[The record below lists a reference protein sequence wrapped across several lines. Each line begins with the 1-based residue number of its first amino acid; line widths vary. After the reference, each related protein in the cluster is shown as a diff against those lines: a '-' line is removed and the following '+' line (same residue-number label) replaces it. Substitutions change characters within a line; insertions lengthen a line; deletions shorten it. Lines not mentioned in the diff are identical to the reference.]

1 MKELNGI
8 ECIFDGNLYDDHGLN
23 CFYEPKYNAM
33 QHFSKL
39 GPHLYYLYFYFYGHY
54 NFLSAGPFEGFVI
67 NQPYDLDQIEKHVL
81 NRKLGLDIVN
91 VEIEGNLVETVENNL
106 LQDRPV
112 FVPLSKKEI
121 FYCEEYMKKDHP
133 HFLFIKGFDSERRLF
148 IIQDGEQNVALTNSK
163 PLPAIRNKIG
173 DVSSQF
179 YMPYDLLEKGFES
192 YNNAYGYLKNH
203 IQVIKSVEP
212 ASIDTHTKALLDI
225 AKTLE
230 GFSGNARS
238 LVESKLNYFKQ
249 ETDQFRFAYVNS
261 HKLFFKLLLQSVSE
275 HAQLNDFKEELEKL
289 ADDCINKWR
298 NTILTIDM
306 QRSKKS
312 ASADEQVEKI
322 FGEVLETEQ
331 RWIEGFIESVNLLEP
346 QPNILRPEHV
356 GN

>member
-1 MKELNGI
+1 MKELKGI
-8 ECIFDGNLYDDHGLN
+8 DCIFDGNLYDDHGLN

-33 QHFSKL
+33 QNFSSL

-54 NFLSAGPFEGFVI
+54 NFLSVDPFEGFVI
-67 NQPYDLDQIEKHVL
+67 NQPYDLDQIEKYVL
-81 NRKLGLDIVN
+81 NRKLGLDILN
-91 VEIEGNLVETVENNL
+91 LEIENNLIEVVENNL

-112 FVPLSKKEI
+112 FVPLSKREI
-121 FYCEEYMKKDHP
+121 FYCEEYKKKDHP

-148 IIQDGEQNVALTNSK
+148 IIQDGEQNVSLTNSK

-179 YMPYDLLEKGFES
+179 YMQYDLLEKGFES
-192 YNNAYGYLKNH
+192 YSKAYSYLSNH

-212 ASIDTHTKALLDI
+212 ASIDTHTKALSDI
-225 AKTLE
+225 AKIMK
-230 GFSGNARS
+230 GFSENSRS
-238 LVESKLNYFKQ
+238 LVESKLEYFQQ
-249 ETDQFRFAYVNS
+249 ESDQFRFAYVNS
-261 HKLFFKLLLQSVSE
+261 HKLFFKLLIKSISE
-275 HAQLNDFKEELEKL
+275 HVQLNEVKDDLEKL

-312 ASADEQVEKI
+312 ASAKEQVEKI

-331 RWIEGFIESVNLLEP
+331 RWIEVFLKSVDLLEP
-346 QPNILRPEHV
+346 QPSVSSTNM
-356 GN
+356 